1 MAREG
6 HGGWT
11 LILMGSLMLI
21 YLIGALMIGQLGFA
35 IVLGNLTASLSH
47 MSVDASI
54 TLWTGIY
61 VLATVMALGVGIYME
76 SGT

>member
-1 MAREG
+1 
-6 HGGWT
+6 
-11 LILMGSLMLI
+11 
-21 YLIGALMIGQLGFA
+21 
-35 IVLGNLTASLSH
+35 